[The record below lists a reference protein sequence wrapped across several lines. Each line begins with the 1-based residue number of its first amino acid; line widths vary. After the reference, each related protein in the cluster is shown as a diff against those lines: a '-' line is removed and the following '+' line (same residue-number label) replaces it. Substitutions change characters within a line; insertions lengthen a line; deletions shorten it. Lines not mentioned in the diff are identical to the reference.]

1 LNSNNGQVIQEKKSI
16 SKKGIIAI
24 IIVALILIAGIALAV
39 YYTNNNYVFKVNG
52 EKVYVKEFEMYLEQQ
67 KQGMEQEFGSAEV
80 WNNPI
85 DGVPAIE
92 HAKNTVKETL
102 IDQKVRLQLA
112 EDVGIKLTGEDK
124 RGIDQMFSSGY
135 FTAYLKESGMTEAEY
150 RKLWEEYLI
159 MNKLD
164 EYVESTIQLSNEEI
178 EKVITENPAK
188 TYNYNVRHI
197 LFSTFKD
204 ASNTIPMSD
213 EEVKAV
219 QQEANEVLARINAG
233 EDFATLAKEYS
244 DDPGSRDNGGLYEN
258 IHEGE
263 FVTEFNLVMT
273 QMLQPGEV
281 MSIPI
286 KTEYGYHIIKL
297 ESKTQFN
304 ETEMA
309 ELRNQVAD
317 ELRHEKAHESTLI
330 QDELAKVEVV
340 MNEKIYND
348 IK

>member
-52 EKVYVKEFEMYLEQQ
+52 EKVYVKEFEMYLDQQ

-112 EDVGIKLTGEDK
+112 KNVGIKLTGEDK

-135 FTAYLKESGMTEAEY
+135 LSSYLKESGMTETQY
-150 RKLWEEYLI
+150 RNIWEEYLI
-159 MNKLD
+159 MNKLE
-164 EYVESTIQLSNEEI
+164 EYIASTVQLSNEEI
-178 EKVITENPAK
+178 EKVITDNPAR

-197 LFSTFKD
+197 LF
-204 ASNTIPMSD
+204 NTEGKTT
-213 EEVKAV
+213 EEQEVIRQKA
-219 QQEANEVLARINAG
+219 NGVLARINAG
-233 EDFATLAKEYS
+233 EDFATLATEFTE
-244 DDPGSRDNGGLYEN
+244 DPGSKNSGGLYEN
-258 IHEGE
+258 VHQGQ
-263 FVTEFNLVMT
+263 FVTEFDLVMT
-273 QMLQPGEV
+273 QMLEPGQV
-281 MSIPI
+281 MSMPI
-286 KTEYGYHIIKL
+286 KSSYGYHIIKL
-297 ESKTQFN
+297 EGKTQFN
-304 ETEMA
+304 ETEMT
-309 ELRNQVAD
+309 ELRNEIAE

-330 QDELAKVEVV
+330 QDELAKAEVI
-340 MNEKIYND
+340 MNEKIYTE
-348 IK
+348 IQ

>member
-1 LNSNNGQVIQEKKSI
+1 MNSKNGQVIQESKNI

-24 IIVALILIAGIALAV
+24 LVVALILIAGIILAI
-39 YYTNNNYVFKVNG
+39 YYTNNNYVFKVND

-67 KQGMEQEFGSAEV
+67 KKGMEEEFGSPEV

-112 EDVGIKLTGEDK
+112 EKVGIKLTSEDK

-135 FTAYLKESGMTEAEY
+135 FTSYLQESGMTEAQY
-150 RKLWEEYLI
+150 RDIWEEYLI

-178 EKVITENPAK
+178 EEVINNSPSR

-204 ASNTIPMSD
+204 ANNTIAMNE

-219 QQEANEVLARINAG
+219 QQEAQQVLARINAG

-263 FVTEFNLVMT
+263 FVTEFDLVMT
-273 QMLQPGEV
+273 QMLEPGQV

-286 KTEYGYHIIKL
+286 KTDYGYHIIKL
-297 ESKTQFN
+297 ENKTQFN
-304 ETEMA
+304 EAEMA
-309 ELRNQVAD
+309 ELRNEIAD

-330 QDELAKVEVV
+330 QDELNNVQVV
-340 MNEKIYND
+340 MNEKIYNE
-348 IK
+348 IQ

>member
-1 LNSNNGQVIQEKKSI
+1 MNSKNGQVIQESKSV

-24 IIVALILIAGIALAV
+24 IIVALILIAGIILAV

-52 EKVYVKEFEMYLEQQ
+52 EKVYVKEFEMYLDQQ
-67 KQGMEQEFGSAEV
+67 KKGMEEEFGSAEV

-112 EDVGIKLTGEDK
+112 KNVGIKLTGEDK

-135 FTAYLKESGMTEAEY
+135 FATYLQESGMTEAQY
-150 RKLWEEYLI
+150 RTIWEEYLI

-204 ASNTIPMSD
+204 ANNTIPMSD

-219 QQEANEVLARINAG
+219 QQEAQSVLDRINAG
-233 EDFATLAKEYS
+233 EDFGKLADEYT
-244 DDPGSRDNGGLYEN
+244 DDPGSRGKGGLYEN
-258 IHEGE
+258 VHQGQM
-263 FVTEFNLVMT
+263 VTEFDLVMT
-273 QMLQPGEV
+273 QMLEPGQV

-286 KTEYGYHIIKL
+286 KTDYGYHIIKL
-297 ESKTQFN
+297 ESKTPFN
-304 ETEMA
+304 EAEMA

-330 QDELAKVEVV
+330 QEELAKVQVV
-340 MNEKIYND
+340 MNEKIYNE
-348 IK
+348 IQ